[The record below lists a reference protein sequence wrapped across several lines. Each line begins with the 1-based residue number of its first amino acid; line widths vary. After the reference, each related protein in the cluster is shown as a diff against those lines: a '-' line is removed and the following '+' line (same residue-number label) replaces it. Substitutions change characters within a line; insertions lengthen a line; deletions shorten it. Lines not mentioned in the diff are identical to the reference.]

1 MTGLKLV
8 YGGSIPSFL
17 VSLAVLAR
25 RLALQMCDREEGT
38 RAVILRLCLL
48 VQLIRLLV

>member
-17 VSLAVLAR
+17 VSLIVLAR
-25 RLALQMCDREEGT
+25 RLVLQMCDRGEGI
-38 RAVILRLCLL
+38 RAVILHL
-48 VQLIRLLV
+48 

>member
-17 VSLAVLAR
+17 VSLFILGQ
-25 RLALQMCDREEGT
+25 RLVLQMYDKVVDI
-38 RAVILRLCLL
+38 RAVILSL
-48 VQLIRLLV
+48 